1 MDADSRFPL
10 SVPQVRRVLYAASFL
25 RWFGVGLPS
34 SLLVLWLQG
43 RGANLEQVGLLLG
56 AHALV
61 VIVLEVPSGALADTL
76 GRKRTALL
84 AHVTSLAGMLATVTA
99 ESFLAL
105 LGVVALLGAGRAL
118 VSGALDAWFVDAL
131 LWHDATQDL
140 QPDLAR
146 VGSLSIA
153 GLAVGAIVGASIPG
167 LVTDV
172 GWVAAWGLSPL
183 TVPFLASAGVEV
195 LTILVIAWFVVE
207 VPREAK
213 REVGLVRGVG
223 SVLRDAVQGV
233 RGDGVFAWLLLIS
246 VAGGV
251 GVSSLETFWQPHFA
265 GLLAVDVTGGETLV
279 FGMLMAGAFAA
290 AFLGNLASIPLG
302 RWFARRYALVGA
314 ALQGVAG
321 VALVL
326 LAWQAQPVL
335 AVAWYA
341 LTYLAHAGTGS
352 PASTILHARIPSERR
367 SASLSIISLASFI
380 GAFLGSA
387 GLGWVAERVGIG
399 VAWSVA
405 GGVMGFAVLAW
416 WRVHVRVGQV
426 AGAAAEE
433 PSSI

>member
-1 MDADSRFPL
+1 
-10 SVPQVRRVLYAASFL
+10 
-25 RWFGVGLPS
+25 
-34 SLLVLWLQG
+34 
-43 RGANLEQVGLLLG
+43 
-56 AHALV
+56 
-61 VIVLEVPSGALADTL
+61 
-76 GRKRTALL
+76 
-84 AHVTSLAGMLATVTA
+84 
-99 ESFLAL
+99 
-105 LGVVALLGAGRAL
+105 
-118 VSGALDAWFVDAL
+118 
-131 LWHDATQDL
+131 
-140 QPDLAR
+140 
-146 VGSLSIA
+146 
-153 GLAVGAIVGASIPG
+153 
-167 LVTDV
+167 
-172 GWVAAWGLSPL
+172 
-183 TVPFLASAGVEV
+183 
-195 LTILVIAWFVVE
+195 
-207 VPREAK
+207 
-213 REVGLVRGVG
+213 
-223 SVLRDAVQGV
+223 
-233 RGDGVFAWLLLIS
+233 
-246 VAGGV
+246 
-251 GVSSLETFWQPHFA
+251 
-265 GLLAVDVTGGETLV
+265 
-279 FGMLMAGAFAA
+279 MAGAFAA

-416 WRVHVRVGQV
+416 WRVHVRVGRV
-426 AGAAAEE
+426 TGAAAEG